1 MQEIL
6 VAGAGKIGMLV
17 AVLLSSTNDYSVHVL
32 DTIPKSFNLGKN
44 GVPIGNLKHF
54 TLDVGNKEAL
64 SAYIKQNAIQSIIS
78 CLPFYCNESLAS
90 LAKEVNLNYFDLTE
104 DINVTSRIQNLSHSA
119 ATAFIP
125 QCGLAPG
132 FISIVA
138 NDLMKQFSGV
148 NAVSMRV
155 GALPV
160 NPNNALKYSL
170 TWSTDGLINE
180 YGNPCIG
187 IVDGKKVFLQP
198 LRDLET
204 ITIDGLAYEA
214 FNTSGGLGT
223 LADTYNGRVDSMNYK
238 TMRYPGHC
246 KKMRFLMN
254 DLRLNEDRQTLK
266 NILENALPKTNQ
278 DVVLIY
284 VAVNGYQNEEFIEET
299 YVKKIYP
306 KKIEGK
312 TWSAIQIATAAS
324 ACAVVD
330 LTLQNPNPSKGLIL
344 QESIEYKD
352 FINNRFG
359 QYYNEE
365 VKVK

>member
-1 MQEIL
+1 M
-6 VAGAGKIGMLV
+6 
-17 AVLLSSTNDYSVHVL
+17 
-32 DTIPKSFNLGKN
+32 P
-44 GVPIGNLKHF
+44 NLKHI
-54 TLDVGNKEAL
+54 TLDVADKEAL
-64 SAYIKQNAIQSIIS
+64 SAYIKEKNIQTLIS
-78 CLPFYCNESLAS
+78 CLPYFCNESLAF
-90 LAKEVNLNYFDLTE
+90 LAKEHNLHYFDLTE
-104 DINVTSRIQNLSHSA
+104 DINASTKIESISHGA
-119 ATAFIP
+119 KTAFVT

-138 NDLMKQFSGV
+138 NDLMKKFSGV

-187 IVDGKKVFLQP
+187 IVDGKKVSLQP

-204 ITIDGLAYEA
+204 ITIDGLEYEA

-223 LADTYNGRVDSMNYK
+223 LAKTYDGKIDSMNYK
-238 TMRYPGHC
+238 TVRYPGHC

-254 DLRLNEDRQTLK
+254 DLKLNEDRDTLK
-266 NILENALPKTNQ
+266 RILENSLPKTNQ

-284 VAVNGYQNEEFIEET
+284 VGVNGYQKDEFIEET

-306 KKIEGK
+306 QKIEGR
-312 TWSAIQIATAAS
+312 TWSAIQVATAS
-324 ACAVVD
+324 SLCAVVD
-330 LTLQNPNPSKGLIL
+330 LILQNPNPPQGFVL
-344 QESIEYKD
+344 QESILLND
-352 FINNRFG
+352 FVTNRFG
-359 QYYNEE
+359 QYYL
-365 VKVK
+365 